1 MGKKTAGTLIKYD
14 RLSVRVHGVLTIVS
28 FFVFLMAG
36 ILAEHVHPVF
46 GVLVFAMPLL
56 TVTFGVYWC
65 AGYLYLRRLKKFG
78 YTIPDKRKDYDC
90 LLEKL
95 PRENGITERTPC
107 NRRSK
112 VFALICAGIWI
123 CMWGVNIWYYYTWHF
138 MEDSAIAMFV
148 LMILADVYWLI
159 QALQF
164 RKQMSNE
171 TYKED
176 VEIEKNK
183 KSRMSP
189 EYAVFLV
196 LFMLLITCV
205 VKHTVFSMTEY
216 VYRGQVEAEQGK
228 AEVVTVS
235 DFSE

>member
-1 MGKKTAGTLIKYD
+1 MGKIATDTLIKYD
-14 RLSVRVHGVLTIVS
+14 RLCVKVHGILTIVS
-28 FFVFLMAG
+28 FSAFLMAG

-46 GVLVFAMPLL
+46 GALVFAMPLL

-65 AGYLYLRRLKKFG
+65 AGYLYLRRLKKYG
-78 YTIPDKRKDYDC
+78 YTIPDKRKDFDC

-95 PRENGITERTPC
+95 PRENGITERTPY

-112 VFALICAGIWI
+112 VFAMICVGIWI
-123 CMWGVNIWYYYTWHF
+123 CMWGVNIWYYYTWRF
-138 MEDSAIAMFV
+138 MTDSVAMFV

-183 KSRMSP
+183 KSRMSL

-228 AEVVTVS
+228 EELMTVS

>member
-1 MGKKTAGTLIKYD
+1 MGKKTAGSLIKYD
-14 RLSVRVHGVLTIVS
+14 RLSVRVHGVLTVVS

-46 GVLVFAMPLL
+46 GVLVFA
-56 TVTFGVYWC
+56 
-65 AGYLYLRRLKKFG
+65 
-78 YTIPDKRKDYDC
+78 
-90 LLEKL
+90 
-95 PRENGITERTPC
+95 
-107 NRRSK
+107 
-112 VFALICAGIWI
+112 LICAGIWI
-123 CMWGVNIWYYYTWHF
+123 CMWGVNIWYYYTWRF
-138 MEDSAIAMFV
+138 MTDSVAMFV

-189 EYAVFLV
+189 EYAAFLV